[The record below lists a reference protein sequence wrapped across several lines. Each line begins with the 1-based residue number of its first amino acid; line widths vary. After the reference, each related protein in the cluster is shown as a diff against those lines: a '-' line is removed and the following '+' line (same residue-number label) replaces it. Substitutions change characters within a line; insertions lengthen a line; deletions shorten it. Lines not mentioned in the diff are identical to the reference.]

1 VEDRPSEPG
10 DGEEG
15 FLPPEPPGPEPEL
28 DRPAQPGTAPGA
40 APPPPQ
46 GGPPNAGFP
55 GVQQPPPQ
63 QPPTPQQPP
72 PSGYAPPPPGWQP
85 QPGQA
90 WQPPPGQGWQP
101 PPPPGWPQQ
110 PWGYAAAREPDNGPA
125 VAGFVLSMVSVGL
138 LVLSLGLSSIV
149 SIVCAGLGI
158 YFARQGK
165 KRVDMG
171 LTRKHRDLAQA
182 GLVSGWIGM
191 GLSILATLSWIA
203 VIVVGITTDA
213 FDDNSSGGSH
223 HSDSISATLGLALA
237 ALRASSRLA
246 F

>member
-1 VEDRPSEPG
+1 MEDRPSEPG

-28 DRPAQPGTAPGA
+28 GREGA
-40 APPPPQ
+40 A
-46 GGPPNAGFP
+46 
-55 GVQQPPPQ
+55 QPPPH
-63 QPPTPQQPP
+63 QPPGPPLQSPPAP

-85 QPGQA
+85 PPGQG
-90 WQPPPGQGWQP
+90 WQAPPPPQPPGQGWQP

-110 PWGYAAAREPDNGPA
+110 PWGYPAAREPDNGPA

-149 SIVCAGLGI
+149 SVVCAGLGI
-158 YFARQGK
+158 YFSRQGK
-165 KRVDMG
+165 RRVDG
-171 LTRKHRDLAQA
+171 GETRKHRDLAQA
-182 GLVSGWIGM
+182 GLVSGWIGL

-203 VIVVGITTDA
+203 VIVVGIATDS
-213 FDDNSSGGSH
+213 FDENSNGGSGQ
-223 HSDSISATLGLALA
+223 SDSISAALGLALA
-237 ALRASSRLA
+237 ALRAGSGLA